1 MFFQKKMT
9 IVQLQRVKERKEQKI
24 IQKIYQNEEKRNKT
38 SVICIENLQYLLQ
51 QKPKFFIVEKYLV
64 KLLLLNNY
72 TFLYFYK
79 FFIVIYY

>member
-79 FFIVIYY
+79 VFIVIYY